1 MWREGLEKEF
11 KQTFIN
17 RSATGLMMVIPFLGL
32 IYFANTFLT
41 TIAIVILSIVV
52 YHEWSG
58 LAKKRNLALDASFI
72 ILFIL
77 GVLIFNVFFLYNLKE
92 LLAVF
97 WVIFSIFLF
106 INKLGSLNGS
116 IITFDNNILKLLVIS
131 GFLSS
136 LLLLI
141 QIEEINHLLILIII
155 VNTSLVDTFAYLSG
169 SRFGKTPLLKN
180 ISPNKTLEG
189 FFGGMTISLIFALLM
204 SYLYQLPTSM
214 IFIISFSALFSFVGD
229 YFMSYLKRRGG
240 LKDTGSILPGHG
252 GILDRIDSHLSSVTI
267 FTFLY
272 LTFQISGI

>member
-32 IYFANTFLT
+32 IYVANTFLT
-41 TIAIVILSIVV
+41 TIVIVILSMIV
-52 YHEWSG
+52 YLEWNG
-58 LAKKRNLALDASFI
+58 LTNKKNLALDVFFI
-72 ILFIL
+72 ILFTL
-77 GVLIFNVFFLYNLKE
+77 GVLSFNVFFLYNLTA
-92 LLAVF
+92 LLALF
-97 WVIFSIFLF
+97 WLIFSIFLF
-106 INKLGSLNGS
+106 INKLGLLNQNL
-116 IITFDNNILKLLVIS
+116 ITFDNNILKLAVIL

-189 FFGGMTISLIFALLM
+189 FFGGMTASLIFALLM
-204 SYLYQLPTSM
+204 SYLYQLPTLM
-214 IFIISFSALFSFVGD
+214 VLIISFSAFFSFVGD

-252 GILDRIDSHLSSVTI
+252 GILDRIDSHLSAATI